1 MTMHLAQPTAGI
13 RTEALET
20 GREGS
25 FEVSFPARIRK
36 FVWLSSGM
44 FSAASLVMPALGI
57 FALGA
62 STEGLGANFFAG
74 IASACVFALTSRLR
88 FGPDEA

>member
-1 MTMHLAQPTAGI
+1 MAMHLASAPGI
-13 RTEALET
+13 PTEALET
-20 GREGS
+20 GKAES
-25 FEVSFPARIRK
+25 FEFSLPARIRK

-44 FSAASLVMPALGI
+44 FGAASLVIPALGI

-62 STEGLGANFFAG
+62 STEGLGASFFAG
-74 IASACVFALTSRLR
+74 IASACLFVLTSRLR